1 MTFRTLRFA
10 ILLVATAVLVVLPG
24 AGQAQE
30 DEAPAVGLHLVA
42 DGLTSPVTM
51 ADPGDGSGRLFLVD
65 QIGVIRLLMPD
76 GTLLSAP
83 FLDLRSRMVALMP
96 GFDERGLLGL
106 AFHPDYETNGRFFVY
121 YSAPLRAGAPAGF
134 NHTSHVSEFR
144 VSAADPNRADPA
156 SERVLLQVDKPQFN
170 HNAGTLLFGPS
181 DGYLYI
187 SIGDGGGAND
197 VGLGHVADWYD
208 DNDGGNGQD
217 VEQNLLGNI
226 LRIDV
231 DAGAPYGI
239 PADNPFVG
247 GPGLD
252 EIWAYGFRNPYR
264 FSFDRG
270 GSHDL
275 IVADVGQL
283 LWEEVSVGVKG
294 GNFGWNVKEGTH
306 CFSTA
311 TPSQSPAE
319 CPELVESGVRAG
331 DPLVD
336 PVIEYANARQ
346 EGGLGLAVVGGYV
359 YRGSALPQFRGRYV
373 FGDWSESFG
382 GPPTGKLFV
391 AKQRNRGLWEM
402 EQLRIATSPNGELGH
417 RVLGFGQDGDG
428 ELYVL
433 TTDNV
438 GPSGTTG
445 KVFMLV
451 SPSGKAG

>member
-10 ILLVATAVLVVLPG
+10 ILLVATAVLVALPG

-42 DGLTSPVTM
+42 EGLTSPVTM

-65 QIGVIRLLMPD
+65 QIGVIHVLMPD
-76 GTLLSAP
+76 GALLPAP
-83 FLDLRSRMVALMP
+83 FLDVRSRMVTLMA

-121 YSAPLRAGAPAGF
+121 YSAPLRPGAPAGF

-156 SERVLLQVDKPQFN
+156 SERILLQVDKPQFN

-197 VGLGHVADWYD
+197 VGLGHVEDWYD
-208 DNDGGNGQD
+208 DNAGGNGQD

-283 LWEEVSVGVKG
+283 LWEEVSVVVKG

-319 CPELVESGVRAG
+319 CPELVESGVRTG

-346 EGGLGLAVVGGYV
+346 EGGLGLAVVGGFV

-391 AKQRNRGLWEM
+391 AKQRKQGLWQM

-428 ELYVL
+428 ELFVL
-433 TTDNV
+433 TTDNL

-445 KVFMLV
+445 KVFKLV
-451 SPSGKAG
+451 SPSGRAG